1 MAISRRNFMRATALA
16 AAGSASLRAPAWSA
30 ETGHRTEDR
39 PLFVSTWLHG
49 KRANEA
55 ALEVTQKGGSVLD
68 AVETGIGV
76 VEIDC
81 PDRTVGYGG
90 LPNAAGVVQMDACIM
105 GPAHQA
111 GSVAAIEGIL
121 HPISVARRVME
132 KTPHVMLVGAG
143 AREFAIAEGFAT
155 APTITPEARAAWE
168 QWLARQE
175 QPSTHDTVSVL
186 GLGADGS
193 IAGGCSTSGWGF
205 KMPGRVGDSPII
217 GSGLYV
223 DDQVGAAGATGLGEI
238 IMRYCGSFLVVEH
251 MRQGMSPT
259 EACAATVQRIAS
271 SEPAGEKLSVNFV
284 ALDREGRFG
293 AAGTDRGFVYSVTTQ
308 SSSEVR
314 EDSVI
319 QELDG
324 HEGAHSY

>member
-16 AAGSASLRAPAWSA
+16 AAGSTAMHTSAWSA
-30 ETGHRTEDR
+30 ETGHKTKDR

-55 ALEVTQKGGSVLD
+55 ALKVTQEGGSVLD

-81 PDRTVGYGG
+81 PDRSVGYGG

-105 GPAHQA
+105 GPGHQA

-121 HPISVARRVME
+121 HPISAARRVME

-143 AREFAIAEGFAT
+143 AREFALAEGLET

-168 QWLARQE
+168 RWLAKQE
-175 QPSTHDTVSVL
+175 QPSNHDTVSVL

-193 IAGGCSTSGWGF
+193 MAGGCSTSGWGF
-205 KMPGRVGDSPII
+205 KMPGRVGDSPIL

-238 IMRYCGSFLVVEH
+238 IMRYCGSFLVVEY

-259 EACAATVQRIAS
+259 EACSAAVRRIVS
-271 SEPAGEKLSVNFV
+271 GEPAGAKLSVNFV
-284 ALDREGRFG
+284 ALDKEGRFG
-293 AAGTDRGFVYSVTTQ
+293 ASGIDKGFVYSVTTQ
-308 SSSEVR
+308 NNSEVM

-319 QELDG
+319 TDLDG